1 MWRTDWTRRAG
12 AAAVASGPVC
22 PEPLCCLVLVVQHVA
37 TSSPESV
44 NVLCSTQCTPSFKY
58 FRPHRGGIEILMWL
72 EMAVYRPITG
82 CQVLLGKH

>member
-1 MWRTDWTRRAG
+1 MSRTALLLGPCRPTR
-12 AAAVASGPVC
+12 GP
-22 PEPLCCLVLVVQHVA
+22 
-37 TSSPESV
+37 SSPESV